1 MAVTVPSP
9 RMPPDVPDALVVSVV
24 VFMPEVP
31 DGLVTPV
38 VLFIPVALRVVSAA
52 LGEVR
57 TTVAVS
63 LRGTAFRLASAAVCG
78 VTPTEV
84 VGWLAP
90 AAGMVLVPVV
100 PLVWARATELPATS
114 AVISKS
120 WVLVKVFMVKI
131 SPVGLERTAAFQSM
145 QDW

>member
-1 MAVTVPSP
+1 MVSPVPPAVPFMLVVPF
-9 RMPPDVPDALVVSVV
+9 MPDV
-24 VFMPEVP
+24 
-31 DGLVTPV
+31 PV
-38 VLFIPVALRVVSAA
+38 VLFMPDAPELLVVLFMPVALRVLSTA
-52 LGEVR
+52 LGDVR

-145 QDW
+145 HGW

>member
-1 MAVTVPSP
+1 MEGRPVVSPVRPAVPFMLVVPF
-9 RMPPDVPDALVVSVV
+9 MPDV
-24 VFMPEVP
+24 
-31 DGLVTPV
+31 PV
-38 VLFIPVALRVVSAA
+38 VLFMPVALRVLSTA
-52 LGEVR
+52 LGDVR

-131 SPVGLERTAAFQSM
+131 SPVGLERTAAF
-145 QDW
+145 